1 MKKSENSK
9 ILPYT
14 KKQIASVILHPE
26 TCNIRGYQVYK
37 KLDEDNWIEDYGD
50 HFLMKFYFTE
60 VSEDRIVMERYPF
73 AQSSVHVT
81 KTIFEMKDADN
92 GQVELSIREK
102 VTKGDFVRKITKVIE
117 NHDQNDTYYMDL
129 ITRIQKY
136 CAKRKSD
143 RHFLFLFIDFI
154 NK

>member
-9 ILPYT
+9 LLPYT
-14 KKQIASVILHPE
+14 KEQIASVILHPE
-26 TCNIRGYQVYK
+26 ACNIRGYQVYK
-37 KLDEDNWIEDYGD
+37 KLDEDSWIEDYGD
-50 HFLMKFYFTE
+50 QYLMKFYFTE
-60 VSEDRIVMERYPF
+60 VEEERIVMERYPF

-92 GQVELSIREK
+92 GQVELRIKEK
-102 VTKGDFVRKITKVIE
+102 VTKGDIVRKLTKVIE

-136 CAKRKSD
+136 CAKRK
-143 RHFLFLFIDFI
+143 
-154 NK
+154 

>member
-136 CAKRKSD
+136 CAKRKKD

>member
-1 MKKSENSK
+1 MLFRSIFN
-9 ILPYT
+9 P
-14 KKQIASVILHPE
+14 VILHPE

-136 CAKRKSD
+136 CAKRK
-143 RHFLFLFIDFI
+143 
-154 NK
+154 

>member
-1 MKKSENSK
+1 MKTVKFYP
-9 ILPYT
+9 IQ

-136 CAKRKSD
+136 CAKRK
-143 RHFLFLFIDFI
+143 
-154 NK
+154 

>member
-73 AQSSVHVT
+73 AQSSGKKTVIFMKPNASACYVSLYFQT
-81 KTIFEMKDADN
+81 K
-92 GQVELSIREK
+92 
-102 VTKGDFVRKITKVIE
+102 
-117 NHDQNDTYYMDL
+117 
-129 ITRIQKY
+129 
-136 CAKRKSD
+136 
-143 RHFLFLFIDFI
+143 
-154 NK
+154 

>member
-73 AQSSVHVT
+73 AQSSVHEGCGQWSGGAEYQGKGYQRGFRT
-81 KTIFEMKDADN
+81 KNHK
-92 GQVELSIREK
+92 GHREP
-102 VTKGDFVRKITKVIE
+102 
-117 NHDQNDTYYMDL
+117 
-129 ITRIQKY
+129 
-136 CAKRKSD
+136 
-143 RHFLFLFIDFI
+143 
-154 NK
+154 

>member
-1 MKKSENSK
+1 MEFPNAV
-9 ILPYT
+9 LHDVPYPVRGLL
-14 KKQIASVILHPE
+14 IRAASPAISYPE
-26 TCNIRGYQVYK
+26 QKLWRQVYK

-136 CAKRKSD
+136 CAKRK
-143 RHFLFLFIDFI
+143 
-154 NK
+154 

>member
-136 CAKRKSD
+136 CTKRK
-143 RHFLFLFIDFI
+143 
-154 NK
+154 

>member
-1 MKKSENSK
+1 MKTVKFYP
-9 ILPYT
+9 IQ
-14 KKQIASVILHPE
+14 KQIASVILHPE

-136 CAKRKSD
+136 CAKRK
-143 RHFLFLFIDFI
+143 
-154 NK
+154 